1 MTAVDPLVTLEERR
15 SSERQQQDAEVCLI
29 SLRGCD
35 VLRCRLHDVS
45 EAGVYVSAPIGFGLA
60 VGQRFEVLLGV
71 DSSNEPNPRLLS
83 PGEYAT
89 VVRTRVDVGSDG
101 DSVGV
106 ALRFDRPHLG
116 SA

>member
-1 MTAVDPLVTLEERR
+1 VTAGDPLVSLEERR
-15 SSERQQQDAEVCLI
+15 SSQRQQQHAEVCLI
-29 SLRGCD
+29 SLRGCE

-45 EAGVYVSAPIGFGLA
+45 DAGVYVSAPIGFGVA
-60 VGQRFEVLLGV
+60 VGQRFEVLLGA
-71 DSSNEPNPRLLS
+71 DSANEPNPRRLS

-106 ALRFDRPHLG
+106 ALRFDRPRMG